1 MKQRIMIGILSAAA
15 LAAHAQPAG
24 PRPNQPVFHAGA
36 WTVVRSV
43 RDGGDVVGCTGFYRA
58 HRGVQLSKD
67 ALILKSPVALNSV
80 GLLLD
85 GAPLRRPGP
94 PSKTED
100 SLGAVVLTGAEF
112 EALAKAS
119 TLTLELVTAQ
129 GPQRVVVTLR
139 GFAAALENIH
149 AGCPVP
155 DRPLRPAARP

>member
-1 MKQRIMIGILSAAA
+1 MKQGIVISFLWAAA

-43 RDGGDVVGCTGFYRA
+43 RDAGNVVGCTGFYRA
-58 HRGVQLSKD
+58 HRGIQLSKD
-67 ALILKSPVALNSV
+67 ALILKSPVALNAV

-85 GAPLRRPGP
+85 GAALRKPGP
-94 PSKTED
+94 LSKTEE
-100 SLGAVVLTGAEF
+100 SMGAVVLTGAEF
-112 EALAKAS
+112 GALAKAS
-119 TLTLELVTAQ
+119 TLTLELGTAE
-129 GPQRVVVTLR
+129 GPQRVVVPLR

-155 DRPLRPAARP
+155 DRPLRPARP